1 MNEEERDDVE
11 RQRPI
16 PVPSLAGIT
25 RTPPF
30 PLCHHSLH
38 AHHFPSGPWVCVI
51 KMGEQGTPPSGGESS
66 GPFSKLNGSPAVVCQ
81 TILAFVH
88 YEASQKISRSCH
100 GLPHSFLSLSRSG
113 LVERPRPSMWKP
125 SPWLLGRMGRWLWPT
140 HTPLPPLSVL
150 QRKSIC
156 QSL

>member
-1 MNEEERDDVE
+1 MGERRTTKTTNEEREMNEEERDDVE

-51 KMGEQGTPPSGGESS
+51 KMGEQGTPLEWRIQRP
-66 GPFSKLNGSPAVVCQ
+66 
-81 TILAFVH
+81 IL
-88 YEASQKISRSCH
+88 EAEWLARCRVSDNPCLRS
-100 GLPHSFLSLSRSG
+100 LRS
-113 LVERPRPSMWKP
+113 VTKN
-125 SPWLLGRMGRWLWPT
+125 
-140 HTPLPPLSVL
+140 LSVL
-150 QRKSIC
+150 SWPAPFFPFRLS
-156 QSL
+156 

>member
-1 MNEEERDDVE
+1 MMWSVSVPYQSRLWLESHA
-11 RQRPI
+11 RPLFH
-16 PVPSLAGIT
+16 SAT
-25 RTPPF
+25 TPCTPTIF
-30 PLCHHSLH
+30 HLVL
-38 AHHFPSGPWVCVI
+38 GCVLL
-51 KMGEQGTPPSGGESS
+51 KWASRGPPSSGESS
-66 GPFSKLNGSPAVVCQ
+66 GPSSKLNGSPAVVCQ

-100 GLPHSFLSLSRSG
+100 DLPRSFLSLSRSG